1 MSNSTATSVKPLGNR
16 VVLKRSEPK
25 ASRGGILL
33 PETAKEKPK
42 QGVVL
47 AVGPGKRDED
57 GRLQPMQVQVGDEV
71 LFSAYGGVE
80 LTLNGEEVLV
90 ISEEDLLAVIGNR

>member
-1 MSNSTATSVKPLGNR
+1 M
-16 VVLKRSEPK
+16 
-25 ASRGGILL
+25 

-42 QGVVL
+42 QGIIL
-47 AVGPGKRDED
+47 AVGPGKRDDE
-57 GRLQPMQVQVGDEV
+57 GHLQPLQVRVGDEV

-90 ISEEDLLAVIGNR
+90 ISEDDLLAVIGQR

>member
-1 MSNSTATSVKPLGNR
+1 MSNSTLSNVKPLGNR

-25 ASRGGILL
+25 ASKGGILL

-42 QGVVL
+42 QGKVL
-47 AVGPGKRDED
+47 AVGPGRLDDE
-57 GRLQPMQVQVGDEV
+57 GRLHPLEVSVGDEV

-80 LTLNGEEVLV
+80 LSVAGEDLLV
-90 ISEEDLLAVIGNR
+90 IGEEDLLAVLSSQ

>member
-1 MSNSTATSVKPLGNR
+1 MSNSTCTNVKPLGNR

-25 ASRGGILL
+25 TSRGGILL

-42 QGVVL
+42 QGKIL
-47 AVGPGKRDED
+47 AVGPGRVDEE
-57 GRLQPMQVQVGDEV
+57 GRLHPMQVQAGDEV

-80 LTLNGEEVLV
+80 LTVNNEEVLV
-90 ISEEDLLAVIGNR
+90 IGEDDLLAVLASR